1 MICSECGDPLNAQPN
16 GLFGRRLLRTAGPR
30 KRRPARQARS
40 GRSRSELFHPEPF
53 VEHRKELLSPLPEL
67 ITPINEADAA
77 RLGKQ
82 FAATF
87 LLTSRT
93 REGRPGTPPSWH
105 SRAF

>member
-1 MICSECGDPLNAQPN
+1 M
-16 GLFGRRLLRTAGPR
+16 
-30 KRRPARQARS
+30 
-40 GRSRSELFHPEPF
+40 
-53 VEHRKELLSPLPEL
+53 EHRKELLSPLPEL